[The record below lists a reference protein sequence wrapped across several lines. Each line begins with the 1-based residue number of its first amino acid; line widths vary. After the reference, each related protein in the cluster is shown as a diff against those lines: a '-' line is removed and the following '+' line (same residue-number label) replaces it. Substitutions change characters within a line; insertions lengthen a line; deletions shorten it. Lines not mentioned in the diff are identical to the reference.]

1 MLNLN
6 VHFVSSSSDGSQ
18 QTGVF
23 CALMTLLES
32 AEIEE
37 VIDVFQVVKSL
48 RRTRLGMVSTFV
60 SKSRELPE
68 EIMRL
73 PMMVTNILIT
83 LCIIPAYG
91 TLILIRMFTATHHYL
106 GIGHH

>member
-1 MLNLN
+1 M
-6 VHFVSSSSDGSQ
+6 SSSSDGSQ

-23 CALMTLLES
+23 CALMTILES

-60 SKSRELPE
+60 SKSYELTGKT
-68 EIMRL
+68 EI
-73 PMMVTNILIT
+73 T
-83 LCIIPAYG
+83 
-91 TLILIRMFTATHHYL
+91 
-106 GIGHH
+106 

>member
-1 MLNLN
+1 M
-6 VHFVSSSSDGSQ
+6 SSSSDGSQ

-32 AEIEE
+32 AAIEE

-60 SKSRELPE
+60 SKSYELTE
-68 EIMRL
+68 KNRRL
-73 PMMVTNILIT
+73 LFMVTNIPIT
-83 LCIIPAYG
+83 IISVQGA
-91 TLILIRMFTATHHYL
+91 LILIRTFILTTIWAL
-106 GIGHH
+106 ALADRNEGV

>member
-1 MLNLN
+1 MY
-6 VHFVSSSSDGSQ
+6 FASSSSDGSQ

-32 AEIEE
+32 AETEE

-60 SKSRELPE
+60 SKSYEL
-68 EIMRL
+68 IGKKKTLLTM
-73 PMMVTNILIT
+73 IT
-83 LCIIPAYG
+83 DNAP
-91 TLILIRMFTATHHYL
+91 
-106 GIGHH
+106 